1 MVAGIFSIIMSK
13 TNLKS
18 LSKDEMFDFTVSH
31 GLPRYRADQIIH
43 RIYEKYA
50 SSIDEI
56 TEFSKELRK
65 ALEELAFISCIRIV
79 KRLVSSDG
87 TEKFLFSLDDGRL
100 IESVLIT
107 DKNRLTLCISSQVG
121 CALGCRFC
129 RTGKLGLTRN
139 LKSHEIVDQVIA
151 VNRILAEPDVI
162 TSRAHL
168 AKDKDGV
175 FLPRKITNIVFM
187 GMGEPLMN
195 FDEVVEALWKIVIFT
210 GISRRKITLSTAGI
224 LPKLPLLPQQAP
236 EINLAV
242 SLNATTEASRSGIM
256 PVNRKYPLA
265 ALIGACEKFP
275 LGPGRRITFEYIMIK
290 GVNDTPGD
298 ARRLVKLLRGLRCKI
313 NLIPL
318 NHDGPDGLRPSS
330 EKNILE
336 FQEIL
341 DLNKMTALIR
351 RSKGGDI
358 SAACGQLASPQL

>member
-1 MVAGIFSIIMSK
+1 MSK
-13 TNLKS
+13 TDLKS
-18 LSKDEMFDFTVSH
+18 LSKDEIFDFTGSH

-43 RIYEKYA
+43 RIYKKYA

-65 ALEELAFISCIRIV
+65 SLEELAFISCIKIV
-79 KRLVSSDG
+79 KRLISSDG

-100 IESVLIT
+100 IESVLIP

-121 CALGCRFC
+121 CAMGCRFC
-129 RTGKLGLTRN
+129 RTGKLGLARN
-139 LKSHEIVDQVIA
+139 LKSQEIVDQVIA

-162 TSRAHL
+162 TARTRLSR
-168 AKDKDGV
+168 DNGRE
-175 FLPRKITNIVFM
+175 FSPRKITNIVFM

-224 LPKLPLLPQQAP
+224 LPKFPLLPQRAP

-242 SLNATTEASRSGIM
+242 SLNATTESSRSGIM

-265 ALIGACEKFP
+265 ALIKACKKFP

-290 GVNDTPGD
+290 GFNDTPGD

-318 NHDGPDGLRPSS
+318 NHNEPDGLKPSS

-341 DLNKMTALIR
+341 VRNKMTALIR
-351 RSKGGDI
+351 HSKGGDI
-358 SAACGQLASPQL
+358 SAACGQLASRQR

>member
-1 MVAGIFSIIMSK
+1 MIMSK
-13 TNLKS
+13 TDLKS
-18 LSKDEMFDFTVSH
+18 LSKGEIFDFAGSH
-31 GLPRYRADQIIH
+31 GLPRYRAAQIIH
-43 RIYEKYA
+43 WIYKKHA

-65 ALEELAFISCIRIV
+65 ALEELAFISCIKLA
-79 KRLVSSDG
+79 KRLISSDG

-100 IESVLIT
+100 IESVLIQ
-107 DKNRLTLCISSQVG
+107 DKSRLTLCISSQVG

-139 LKSHEIVDQVIA
+139 LKSHEILDQVIA
-151 VNRILAEPDVI
+151 VNRILAGQEVSTARPPL
-162 TSRAHL
+162 SGNNGRA
-168 AKDKDGV
+168 
-175 FLPRKITNIVFM
+175 FSPRKITNIVFM

-224 LPKLPLLPQQAP
+224 LPKFPLLPQRAP

-242 SLNATTEASRSGIM
+242 SLNATTESSRSEIM

-265 ALIGACEKFP
+265 ALIGACKKFP

-290 GVNDTPGD
+290 GVNDTHLD
-298 ARRLVKLLRGLRCKI
+298 ARRIVKMLRGIRCKI

-318 NHDGPDGLRPSS
+318 NHDEQGGFKPSS
-330 EKNILE
+330 EKKILE
-336 FQEIL
+336 FQKIL
-341 DLNKMTALIR
+341 VGDKITAFIR

-358 SAACGQLASPQL
+358 CAACGQLASGQH